1 MRSQL
6 PMATSR
12 TFGITVL
19 ADFILNEGVDGVLD
33 TLTQRAGVTAV
44 ALNPTVTAETETGS
58 GSFQPPSDAGASPR
72 IFDRPLWGKTSLW
85 VRSGPSYHPDT
96 SLFTDTPYQP
106 RQANDLTEKH
116 GHIVGHF
123 IDAALDRGLE

>member
-1 MRSQL
+1 MS
-6 PMATSR
+6 TR

-44 ALNPTVTAETETGS
+44 ALNPTVTAATEEGN
-58 GSFQPPSDAGASPR
+58 GSFQPPTDAGASPR

-85 VRSGPSYHPDT
+85 VRSGPSYIPDE
-96 SLFTDTPYQP
+96 SLFADTP
-106 RQANDLTEKH
+106 
-116 GHIVGHF
+116 
-123 IDAALDRGLE
+123 